1 MRTATAYA
9 IAIAASLF
17 AAPAMGQ
24 VVIHT
29 PNGDSARHQERADQD
44 RNAATE
50 EHNEARSE
58 AARGNY
64 GAAAEAQ
71 RDAQH
76 DWHSANRHE
85 RRADEDSGGV
95 VIGR

>member
-1 MRTATAYA
+1 LRMTYA

-24 VVIHT
+24 VVIQT
-29 PNGDSARHQERADQD
+29 PNGDSAHHQERADQD
-44 RNAATE
+44 RNAARA
-50 EHNEARSE
+50 EHEQAQSE
-58 AARGNY
+58 ADRGNY

-71 RDAQH
+71 RDARH
-76 DWHSANRHE
+76 DSHAANRQEH
-85 RRADEDSGGV
+85 RTDQGSGGV